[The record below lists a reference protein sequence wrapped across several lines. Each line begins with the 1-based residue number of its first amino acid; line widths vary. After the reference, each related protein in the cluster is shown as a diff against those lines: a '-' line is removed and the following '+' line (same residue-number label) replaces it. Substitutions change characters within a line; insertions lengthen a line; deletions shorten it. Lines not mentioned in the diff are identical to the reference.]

1 MNGYEQPTGNPHRK
15 THSKRRPK
23 VPKIP
28 EKERELRT
36 AKDAHSPL
44 GTNQRPS
51 DARLLADLERAHD
64 DLGRLIGALPGVL
77 ARLRDAEQGQPAAQ
91 SYGEGGARVVLWCS
105 RHESDRCT
113 EPDSAGELIP
123 CSTLIAHPMRP
134 DSVGEAA
141 VNPDQARAD
150 ETTLVRAIVGD
161 PTLQNGGLVAQVER
175 AMVVVAA
182 WSPRAADVAA
192 LRRKAEDDNRTWCEN
207 CATIDNPITGQ
218 PRKEWPRGQGK
229 TTVGGRLPFPMYLC
243 DWCCKIVVRTA
254 EVLGTGRVPT
264 EAELHRHHDEGKPVH
279 IAVDPQAISASRT
292 STAAP

>member
-44 GTNQRPS
+44 QPNQRPS
-51 DARLLADLERAHD
+51 DARLLADLERAYE

-77 ARLRDAEQGQPAAQ
+77 GRLRDAEQGQPAAQ
-91 SYGEGGARVVLWCS
+91 AYGDNGRRVVLWCS

-192 LRRKAEDDNRTWCEN
+192 LQSALGDDCGAPGPTTAQEGSEGLSGQMSGVSGDCGN
-207 CATIDNPITGQ
+207 CHHCLPGRIVSQAMVLCSDCGNKRCPHATDHRLDCTGSNELGQ
-218 PRKEWPRGQGK
+218 PG
-229 TTVGGRLPFPMYLC
+229 
-243 DWCCKIVVRTA
+243 
-254 EVLGTGRVPT
+254 
-264 EAELHRHHDEGKPVH
+264 
-279 IAVDPQAISASRT
+279 SAYK
-292 STAAP
+292 